1 MALVL
6 NMACMATD
14 SVNVF
19 DIMTAVDFVVGS
31 DVVTMAIGRLLTD
44 RNVAIHRID
53 LDRIRRGSPLVDC
66 D

>member
-6 NMACMATD
+6 NMAYMAKD

-44 RNVAIHRID
+44 KNEAIHRID